1 MRYLPK
7 VTQLAG
13 PGSCVR
19 LTGKLE
25 RPFCCSQV
33 LALCT
38 AGALYTDPEEEPEAG
53 DLRKWARSL
62 RSCLRWTGKSGSD
75 LSQVR
80 VIQLPTVF
88 SAPPVCPC
96 SLLEEKDVSEVSC
109 QSLSSYSPSRTRE
122 ETAQCLGA
130 ALKMFDPERLVGSGR
145 PLEPGN

>member
-1 MRYLPK
+1 MLYALLEHF
-7 VTQLAG
+7 TQITSLN
-13 PGSCVR
+13 
-19 LTGKLE
+19 
-25 RPFCCSQV
+25 
-33 LALCT
+33 
-38 AGALYTDPEEEPEAG
+38 PEEETEAG
-53 DLRKWARSL
+53 GLRKWARSL

-96 SLLEEKDVSEVSC
+96 SLLEEKGVSEVSC

-122 ETAQCLGA
+122 ETAECLGA

-145 PLEPGN
+145 PLEPGGQRQLAQEVQRGGGE